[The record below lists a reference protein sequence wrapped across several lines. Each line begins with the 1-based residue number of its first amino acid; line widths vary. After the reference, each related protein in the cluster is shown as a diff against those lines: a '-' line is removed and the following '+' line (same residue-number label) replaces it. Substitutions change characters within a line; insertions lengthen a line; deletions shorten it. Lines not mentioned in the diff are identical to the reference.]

1 MNALILQL
9 FTAIDYNTQYMTNS
23 EMLQY
28 VADNFWLVTEQTAM
42 SFRSMLISPQGI
54 SDAVIAKRRERH
66 NELYATQFVAAGKKA
81 VPYRKMG
88 RYNDKETELYA
99 DSDEQECE
107 DESESEV
114 TSSGI
119 AIVYIKGIIQK
130 NSDYCTRGTDEIN
143 AEMHELGK
151 DPRVRGVLLCVDSGG
166 GQVSGTE
173 QLADTIYNFYRMY
186 KKRVQAVVDMA
197 GSAAYWIVSGA
208 DKIWLSGESSCVG
221 SIGTMASIVSTKDF
235 EKTMGI
241 NTYNIYATLSFN
253 KNKEYE
259 NALIGD
265 PEPMRSQI
273 LDKLNKVFLNAV
285 IRGRYLRQYDF
296 DMLTAENAPEQ
307 LTGKVYFGSDGIAI
321 GLADGIKNKM
331 TALNDFANRA
341 GSAGDN
347 DIITNAPDVSEPQND
362 RIIIIEGVPK
372 SPDKKTV
379 GASLT
384 MLKSIKPIL

>member
-1 MNALILQL
+1 
-9 FTAIDYNTQYMTNS
+9 
-23 EMLQY
+23 MLQY

-42 SFRSMLISPQGI
+42 SFRSMLMSQEGI
-54 SDAVIAKRRERH
+54 SDTVIAKRRARH

-81 VPYRKMG
+81 MPYRKMG
-88 RYNDKETELYA
+88 GYNDKVTELYA
-99 DSDEQECE
+99 DDDNEQECE
-107 DESESEV
+107 SEDAAKV
-114 TSSGI
+114 TSAGI
-119 AIVYIKGIIQK
+119 AIVYIKGVIQK

-151 DPRVRGVLLCVDSGG
+151 DPRVQGVLLCVDSGG

-235 EKTMGI
+235 EKAMGI

-259 NALIGD
+259 NALNGD
-265 PEPMRSQI
+265 PEPMRSQM

-296 DMLTAENAPEQ
+296 DTLTAENAPEQ

-341 GSAGDN
+341 GSASDN
-347 DIITNAPDVSEPQND
+347 DIITGAPDVSENTND
-362 RIIIIEGVPK
+362 RIIILEGCPK
-372 SPDKKTV
+372 SPDKKQV